1 MMIYRTLL
9 SNIENLTLKPNS
21 PVIRQKGESQ
31 NGYFK
36 KTKLAKV
43 SEKRTFL
50 IPWYA
55 RSIFSR
61 ILAEYGEC
69 AYQEVKKCSFFGEFG
84 VLCFFETPVLRFAF
98 FLITDKLQQAS
109 RLKPSS
115 DVKFDHETLTKFKHC
130 IYINIGFLRFV
141 MFVD

>member
-31 NGYFK
+31 NEYFK
-36 KTKLAKV
+36 ETKYAKV
-43 SEKRTFL
+43 SEKRTFF

-61 ILAEYGEC
+61 IRAEYGEC
-69 AYQEVKKCSFFGEFG
+69 AYQEVRKWSFFGEFG
-84 VLCFFETPVLRFAF
+84 VLYFFETHVSRFAF
-98 FLITDKLQQAS
+98 FSYYLQIATGKQVEAIIWY
-109 RLKPSS
+109 
-115 DVKFDHETLTKFKHC
+115 KFDHETSTKFKHC
-130 IYINIGFLRFV
+130 I
-141 MFVD
+141 

>member
-1 MMIYRTLL
+1 MMICRTLL

-31 NGYFK
+31 NEYFK
-36 KTKLAKV
+36 ETKYAKV

-61 ILAEYGEC
+61 IRAEYGEC
-69 AYQEVKKCSFFGEFG
+69 AYQEVRKWSFFGEFG
-84 VLCFFETPVLRFAF
+84 VLCFFETHVSRFAF

-115 DVKFDHETLTKFKHC
+115 DIKFDHETSTKFKPC
-130 IYINIGFLRFV
+130 IYINIDFCRFV